1 MRIRPQTSIRSPA
14 GRMAFTLVEV
24 VVASAILA
32 VGLSGILLICSN
44 GLKAARVLNRVSMD
58 PGSLA
63 AMMSL
68 SNQLEEVRDSGDFG
82 DASPGDRWTSEVLEA
97 GTNGLFQANF
107 RVFSASD
114 PTGSGSE
121 LSVFFYRPSSV
132 QRVGR

>member
-1 MRIRPQTSIRSPA
+1 MKVRFPSRVGACA

-24 VVASAILA
+24 MVASAILS
-32 VGLSGILLICSN
+32 VGLAGILLICSN
-44 GLKAARVLNRVSMD
+44 GLRAARILDRVPMD

-68 SNQLEEVRDSGDFG
+68 SNQLEEVRDSGNFG
-82 DASPGDRWTSEVLEA
+82 DASPGDRWMSEVVEA

-114 PTGSGSE
+114 PKGSGSE
-121 LSVFFYRPSSV
+121 LSVFFYRPGSV

>member
-1 MRIRPQTSIRSPA
+1 MRIGLQTSVPSPA
-14 GRMAFTLVEV
+14 RRMAFTLVEV

-44 GLKAARVLNRVSMD
+44 GLKAARVLNRVPMD
-58 PGSLA
+58 AGSLA

-82 DASPGDRWTSEVLEA
+82 DASPGDRWISEVLEA

>member
-1 MRIRPQTSIRSPA
+1 MRIGLQTSVRSPV

-44 GLKAARVLNRVSMD
+44 GLKAARVLNRVPMD
-58 PGSLA
+58 SGSLA

-82 DASPGDRWTSEVLEA
+82 DASPGDRWMSEVLEA

>member
-1 MRIRPQTSIRSPA
+1 MKIPPRPPSRPPV

-32 VGLSGILLICSN
+32 VGLAGILLICSN
-44 GLKAARVLNRVSMD
+44 GLKAARVLNRVPMD
-58 PGSLA
+58 AGSLA
-63 AMMSL
+63 AMLSL

-82 DASPGDRWTSEVLEA
+82 DASPGDRWMSEVVEA

-114 PTGSGSE
+114 PTGSGSD
-121 LSVFFYRPSSV
+121 LSVFFYRPGAV

>member
-1 MRIRPQTSIRSPA
+1 
-14 GRMAFTLVEV
+14 MAFTLVEV
-24 VVASAILA
+24 VVASAILT

-44 GLKAARVLNRVSMD
+44 GLKAARVLNRVPMD
-58 PGSLA
+58 AGSLA

-82 DASPGDRWTSEVLEA
+82 DASPGDRWMSEVLEA
-97 GTNGLFQANF
+97 GTNGFFQANF

>member
-1 MRIRPQTSIRSPA
+1 MRVGTRNRGRPPV
-14 GRMAFTLVEV
+14 GRLAFTLVEV

-32 VGLSGILLICSN
+32 VGLAGILLICSN
-44 GLKAARVLNRVSMD
+44 GLKAARVLNRVPMD
-58 PGSLA
+58 AGSLA
-63 AMMSL
+63 AMLSL

-82 DASPGDRWTSEVLEA
+82 DASPGDRWMSDVVEA

-114 PTGSGSE
+114 PMGSGSD
-121 LSVFFYRPSSV
+121 LSVFLYRPGSV

>member
-1 MRIRPQTSIRSPA
+1 MKIPPRPPRRPPV

-32 VGLSGILLICSN
+32 VGLAGILLICSN
-44 GLKAARVLNRVSMD
+44 GLKAARVLNRVPMD
-58 PGSLA
+58 AGSLA
-63 AMMSL
+63 AMLSL

-82 DASPGDRWTSEVLEA
+82 DASPGDRWMSEVVEA

-107 RVFSASD
+107 RVYSASD
-114 PTGSGSE
+114 PTGSGSD
-121 LSVFFYRPSSV
+121 LSVFFYRPGSV

>member
-1 MRIRPQTSIRSPA
+1 VRIGLQTSVRSHA

-44 GLKAARVLNRVSMD
+44 GLKAARVLNRVPMD
-58 PGSLA
+58 SGSLA

-82 DASPGDRWTSEVLEA
+82 DASPGDRWMSEVVEA

-107 RVFSASD
+107 RIFSASD

-121 LSVFFYRPSSV
+121 LSVFFYRPGSV

>member
-1 MRIRPQTSIRSPA
+1 MRMLCPKPGRPSLGHS
-14 GRMAFTLVEV
+14 AFTLVEV

-32 VGLSGILLICSN
+32 VGLAGVLLICSN
-44 GLKAARVLNRVSMD
+44 GLKAARVLDRVPMD
-58 PGSLA
+58 SGSLA

-82 DASPGDRWTSEVLEA
+82 EASPGDRWMSEVVEA

-107 RVFSASD
+107 RIFSASD
-114 PTGSGSE
+114 PKGSGSE
-121 LSVFFYRPSSV
+121 LSVFFYRPGSV

>member
-1 MRIRPQTSIRSPA
+1 VRIGLKTSVHPPA

-44 GLKAARVLNRVSMD
+44 GLKAARVLNRVPMD
-58 PGSLA
+58 AGSLA

-82 DASPGDRWTSEVLEA
+82 DASPGDRWMSEVLEA

-114 PTGSGSE
+114 PMGSGSK
-121 LSVFFYRPSSV
+121 LSVFFYRPASV

>member
-1 MRIRPQTSIRSPA
+1 MTVGLRKSA
-14 GRMAFTLVEV
+14 GARTGRLAFTLVEV

-32 VGLSGILLICSN
+32 VGLAGILLICSN
-44 GLKAARVLNRVSMD
+44 GLKAARVLDRVPMD

-82 DASPGDRWTSEVLEA
+82 ATSPGDRWMSEVVEA

-114 PTGSGSE
+114 PKGSGSE
-121 LSVFFYRPSSV
+121 LSVFFYRSGSV

>member
-1 MRIRPQTSIRSPA
+1 MRIGLQTSVPSPA
-14 GRMAFTLVEV
+14 RRMAFTLVEV

-44 GLKAARVLNRVSMD
+44 GLKAARVLNRVPMD
-58 PGSLA
+58 AGSLA

-82 DASPGDRWTSEVLEA
+82 DASPGDRWMSEVLEA